1 MRSDEQFITYLERE
15 TMKREEFIEKTI
27 PVLGSDIFNS
37 IKQTI
42 VGNYIQVNFIAEDDV
57 NTTILEE
64 LLFGYLEKVELQ
76 QSVKSFDSI
85 IEKYAADID
94 SVVEDRIKKS
104 QKDGSGKELNRARKY
119 YEKAHAMRKD
129 DIESFE
135 GLVDYSRIM
144 LCLYM
149 AIIKNKFNPI
159 SDFDYSSECLRGRE
173 IMDALR
179 QEESTTIIG
188 VKKKRFDTKGIYSF
202 DRCTFVILITMYHFI
217 KNNEMEVEY

>member
-1 MRSDEQFITYLERE
+1 
-15 TMKREEFIEKTI
+15 MKREEFVENVISALN
-27 PVLGSDIFNS
+27 PDIYDG
-37 IKQTI
+37 IKKI
-42 VGNYIQVNFIAEDDV
+42 LVNNYVPACFISEEDV
-57 NTTILEE
+57 SPQILEE
-64 LLFGYLEKVELQ
+64 LVFNYLEKVELQ

-94 SVVEDRIKKS
+94 SVVEDRIQKS

-119 YEKAHAMRKD
+119 YEKAQAMRKD

-149 AIIKNKFNPI
+149 AIINNKFKPI
-159 SDFDYSSECLRGRE
+159 SDFDYSSECLKGRA

-202 DRCTFVILITMYHFI
+202 DRCTFVILITMYHYI
-217 KNNEMEVEY
+217 KNNEVEAEN